1 MQSPK
6 VLKRHASL
14 VDRMARTVGVDLEE
28 SALRG
33 DLEFNEIADAVIACT
48 GCTNPNHCE
57 AWLAANDSAE
67 STPGYCRNTELLKR
81 LMP

>member
-1 MQSPK
+1 MRSPK
-6 VLKRHASL
+6 MLKRHASL

-33 DLEFNEIADAVIACT
+33 DLAFDEIADAVIACT
-48 GCTNPNHCE
+48 GCTNPTHCE
-57 AWLAANDSAE
+57 SWLAEKNSAE
-67 STPGYCRNTELLKR
+67 STPEYCRNTELLKR